1 MSMLADTLVGKPLR
15 SLPADALK
23 APIAAVVEI
32 ETSRDLNDKLERLK
46 RCLGQSTR
54 SRYLVIAVRV

>member
-1 MSMLADTLVGKPLR
+1 MLTDTLVGKPLR

-23 APIAAVVEI
+23 APIAAVAEV

-46 RCLGQSTR
+46 RSLGQSTR
-54 SRYLVIAVRV
+54 SRYLIIAVRV

>member
-1 MSMLADTLVGKPLR
+1 MLADTLIGKPLR

-32 ETSRDLNDKLERLK
+32 ETSRDLNDKVDRIK
-46 RCLGQSTR
+46 RSIGKASGG
-54 SRYLVIAVRV
+54 RYLVIAVRV